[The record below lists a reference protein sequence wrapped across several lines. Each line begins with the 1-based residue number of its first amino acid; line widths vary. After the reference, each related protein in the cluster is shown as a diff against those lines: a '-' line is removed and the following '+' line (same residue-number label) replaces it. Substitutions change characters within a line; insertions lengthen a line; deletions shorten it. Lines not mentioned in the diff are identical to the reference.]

1 MKVTSSTYEGWLVLC
16 NEGEEKR
23 VRMDMIS
30 VISADRIEP
39 AYDLLSLLGLP
50 DLKNATK
57 IGFYPCPCSNMGML
71 FI

>member
-16 NEGEEKR
+16 NEGEEER

-39 AYDLLSLLGLP
+39 AYDLLS
-50 DLKNATK
+50 
-57 IGFYPCPCSNMGML
+57 C
-71 FI
+71 